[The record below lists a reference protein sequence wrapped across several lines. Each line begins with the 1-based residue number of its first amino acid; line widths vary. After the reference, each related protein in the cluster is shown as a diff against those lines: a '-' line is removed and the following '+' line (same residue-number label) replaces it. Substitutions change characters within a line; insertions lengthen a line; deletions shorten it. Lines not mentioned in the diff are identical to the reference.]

1 MTTTHSIRTAP
12 PAPAGAA
19 NAGAATAGRA
29 AAGGPAPGAFS
40 ALLSSLGASP
50 DAEQALSA
58 DAGALDA
65 PWPLAHPDAETDSLG
80 ESSATAE
87 LGAPNSDL
95 AAAESATAMLLQ
107 GMAGVAAPAPTA
119 AGAVAGAQPG
129 HAVPGAAGQAPGT
142 GDVGSLAA
150 AVAPAGAAHA
160 GPGGAPAAVVP
171 ASPGGAAS
179 QVLGTRDVGS
189 VAAGAAPAAA
199 AQARPGGV
207 SAAVVPASPGG
218 ASALAATQKAGAAAV
233 AAGPGGARAD
243 GGAALQTAALAQERL
258 GQVPSQTHAP
268 GPAATA
274 EEAAAVQALGA
285 AGASGT
291 GVGLVAQTVRMDA
304 GAETA
309 PGGAS
314 RTQWQRPAAARPA
327 APAGASRNGAA
338 QTWAQAQEPVLGKTQ
353 AAVAGAARADAQAGL
368 AAAPAPAP
376 AGTPALPELSV
387 AGGVGAGGLTEQAA
401 ALVQTMVASG
411 WVAEARPGRGP
422 GPAGERLS
430 VPDAAPGQGWAGPGA
445 AALPDAAGTP
455 AAGLAPSAEDAVA
468 EQVTYWL
475 NDNLK
480 NAELTLDHAGQPV
493 DVRVSIVGN
502 EAHVAFRSDQAQTRE
517 LLAARMDQLRDLLNA
532 EGLVLTGSSV
542 DAGASGQNGARGGRE
557 APAGAPTT
565 QVRAA
570 GEVAAPAPRR
580 SLGSGAVDLYV

>member
-150 AVAPAGAAHA
+150 AVAQAADAQA
-160 GPGGAPAAVVP
+160 GPGGD
-171 ASPGGAAS
+171 
-179 QVLGTRDVGS
+179 L
-189 VAAGAAPAAA
+189 
-199 AQARPGGV
+199 
-207 SAAVVPASPGG
+207 AAVVPASPGG